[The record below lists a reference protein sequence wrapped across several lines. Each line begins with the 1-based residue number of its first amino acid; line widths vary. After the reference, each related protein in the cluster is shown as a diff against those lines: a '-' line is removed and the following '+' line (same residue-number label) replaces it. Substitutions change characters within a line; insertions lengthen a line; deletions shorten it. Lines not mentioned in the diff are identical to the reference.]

1 MYKRYYDI
9 DVDAK
14 AYANNI
20 VKAGGRIPS
29 DIGSVSDFIRRLK
42 QDNLYHSLIDMWFCR
57 NNQNDPNPNKLYA
70 FKSPFYDGIIIP
82 ANGSPTWTANGI
94 RTSTVADFTTPPI
107 WIPNGAALLARY
119 PVTSMCVFNCYNTS
133 WSLNGYWMYG
143 NAYNNQTTNQGNGG
157 WFRAAV
163 GVDVL
168 NQMRNQTL
176 VSASTFTHGIFQF
189 NSNTTI
195 NQPTNNSKT
204 YKNGTLSATQTAF
217 GPILPPPTN
226 SSGGRSYQIG
236 NSTGTTTN
244 GTISF
249 HAVFE
254 NDFSATDH
262 LNFYNIYKAT
272 AGKGLG
278 LP

>member
-1 MYKRYYDI
+1 MRFYDLDI
-9 DVDAK
+9 DVKNYAKRIMDAG
-14 AYANNI
+14 Y
-20 VKAGGRIPS
+20 RCPS
-29 DIGSVSDFIRRLK
+29 DINSVSDFVKGLK
-42 QDNLYHSLIDMWFCR
+42 IYNLYHSLIDMWFIR
-57 NNQNDPNPNKLYA
+57 NNQNAPAAIVLYA
-70 FKSPFYDGIIIP
+70 FKSSFYDGIIIP

-94 RTSTVADFTTPPI
+94 RTSTVADFTVPSI

-133 WSLNGYWMYG
+133 WSSNHYWMYG
-143 NAYNNQTTNQGNGG
+143 NAYSSQTINQGNGG
-157 WFRAAV
+157 WFRAAI

-176 VSASTFTHGIFQF
+176 TSASTFTHGIFQF

-195 NQPTNNSKT
+195 NQATNNSRT
-204 YKNGTLSATQTAF
+204 YKNGSLSATQTAF
-217 GPILPPPTN
+217 GPILPLPEN
-226 SSGGRSYQIG
+226 SSGARSYQIG
-236 NSTGTTTN
+236 GSIGTTTN

-262 LNFYNIYKAT
+262 LNFYNLYKST
-272 AGKGLG
+272 VGKGLN